1 MNLEISDFFNEIYE
15 RDEKGIPQF
24 KVLSGGKW
32 YFPDNGKFLDVRSP
46 IDNSVI
52 ARISV
57 AEEVH
62 ADKVLSDA
70 ADARPL
76 IRRLPAIERMNAMVR
91 ASALLEEQFESMQN
105 AIVVNNGKTLSD
117 AAGEIKSTMHRLT
130 LVFEEARKIFGDY
143 LPGDWAEE
151 NIGKY
156 ALIIREP
163 VGVVLAIAPFN
174 YPLFI
179 TYTKA
184 IPALLAGNSVIVK
197 PPSADPIPAILMAEI
212 LLKAGLPPASL
223 SMITGKGS
231 IGSYMARH
239 PTVDVL
245 TFTGSTEI
253 GKKLSEISGIKK
265 IHLELGGKGV
275 AIVLN
280 DADVETAA
288 SKVLSGSLKNAG
300 QRCDAISRVLVQKEV
315 APRFYELLKTGIRG
329 WTVGDPRDQS
339 SKIGPLID
347 GNAVERVKRLIDDA
361 VGKGAKLAY
370 GGKSEGNFVEP
381 TLLLDV
387 PLNADVMWEE
397 TFGPVVPVAT
407 FETVDEAIDISNK
420 SEYGL
425 DSAVFTKSL
434 HRAWK
439 VSKRLEVGEVTVNNF
454 PAHGVGFFPFGGVKE
469 SGLGREGIGY
479 SIDEFTNMKTIVF
492 DTGAAKIWEL
502 EENGERV
509 VSAERVL

>member
-1 MNLEISDFFNEIYE
+1 MKLEISDFFKEIYE
-15 RDEKGIPQF
+15 PDDKGIPQF
-24 KVLSGGKW
+24 KICSGGKW
-32 YFPDNGKFLDVRSP
+32 YFPDDGKFMDVRSP

-52 ARISV
+52 ARISA
-57 AEEVH
+57 AENSH

-70 ADARPL
+70 AAARPL
-76 IRRLPAIERMNAMVR
+76 IRRLPAIERMNMMVK
-91 ASALLEEQFESMQN
+91 ASSILEEQFASMQN
-105 AIVVNNGKTLSD
+105 AIVLNNGKTLAD
-117 AAGEIKSTMHRLT
+117 AAGEITATMHRLT

-151 NIGKY
+151 NVGKY

-184 IPALLAGNSVIVK
+184 IPALLAGNSVIIK
-197 PPSADPIPAILMAEI
+197 PPSADPIPAILMAKI
-212 LLKAGLPPASL
+212 MLKAGLPPEAL
-223 SMITGKGS
+223 SIITGHGQ
-231 IGSYMARH
+231 IGSYMARN
-239 PTVDVL
+239 PVVDVL
-245 TFTGSTEI
+245 TFTGSTQI
-253 GKKLSEISGIKK
+253 GTKLTEISGIKK

-275 AIVLN
+275 AIVLD
-280 DADVETAA
+280 DADLESAA
-288 SKVLSGSLKNAG
+288 SRVLAGALKNAG
-300 QRCDAISRVLVQKEV
+300 QRCDAISRVLVHKGV
-315 APRFYELLKTGIRG
+315 SSKFYSLLKEGIRE
-329 WTVGDPRDQS
+329 WKVGDPRDKA

-347 GNAVERVKRLIDDA
+347 GEAVSRVRRLVDDA
-361 VGKGAKLAY
+361 VKKGAKLAY
-370 GGKSEGNFVEP
+370 GGKVQGNFIEP
-381 TLLLDV
+381 ALLLDV
-387 PLNADVMWEE
+387 PLDADVMWEE

-407 FETVDEAIDISNK
+407 FETVDEAIDIANK

-434 HRAWK
+434 HTAWK
-439 VSKRLEVGEVTVNNF
+439 VSKRLEVGEITVNNF

-492 DTGAAKIWEL
+492 DTSAARIWEL
-502 EENGERV
+502 DEEPAAIVAGRT
-509 VSAERVL
+509 R